1 MSILKIN
8 NANPGVKRPI
18 KVEDLQDLWSGIQTA
33 LATGTNNA
41 PRIICGF
48 DVDTSGDYLTAGVI
62 AFNEKLYVYDASTPI
77 LIGSVLYGSEVS
89 TGDTRVMG
97 DGTTQLFSYALKV
110 TTTEAGNVR
119 IGTAM
124 VQNLEYWKRPLAIPA
139 GYILTPMIAD
149 GAITEDQ
156 LANNSVHTGAIQDK
170 AVTSAKIAIYAILAD
185 NIGNLAVTT
194 DKIAGSAVTTW
205 KIADEAVT
213 FEKLKIG
220 ATNKRT
226 VQSVNI
232 SGAGGT
238 FTLSTGT
245 ILDTAF
251 TTVSASSINADVDN
265 LPKMSYSTLIV
276 TNATNSAKTIKIR
289 RSGLTLL
296 NVPIEADKSF
306 EIRVYLGSSDT
317 TIHVTKTEITAY
329 IYNL

>member
-8 NANPGVKRPI
+8 NANPGVKRSI

-119 IGTAM
+119 IGTAT
-124 VQNLEYWKRPLAIPA
+124 VQNLEYWKRPLAIPT
-139 GYILTPMIAD
+139 GYILTPMITE

-156 LANNSVHTGAIQDK
+156 LANNSVGTGAIQDK
-170 AVTSAKIAIYAILAD
+170 
-185 NIGNLAVTT
+185 
-194 DKIAGSAVTTW
+194 AVTTW

-265 LPKMSYSTLIV
+265 LPKMSYSTLMV
-276 TNATNSAKTIKIR
+276 SNATNSTKTIKIR

-296 NVPIEADKSF
+296 NVSIEADKSF
-306 EIRVYLGSSDT
+306 EIRVYLGSSNT
-317 TIHVTKTEITAY
+317 TIRITKTEITAY
-329 IYNL
+329 TYNL